1 MSRLRAYVRL
11 LIACLMILCL
21 ASVTHAQQKKTQKQ
35 SPKVD
40 PDLPRVL
47 IIGDSISI
55 GYTKPTIELLKGV
68 ANVERVKANCGDTNR
83 GLKNLQRWLGKT
95 DWAVIHFNWGLHD
108 LCYRHPDSKTQGHRD
123 KVNGMISVPLDQYEK
138 NLETLVKQL
147 EQTNATLIWATTTP
161 VPEGEAG
168 RVVGDD
174 LKYNEVAEKIMQKHN
189 IKINDLHQLAKG
201 FDAPLWAGPGNVHFK
216 PAGSQKL
223 AQQVAREIKAA
234 LPKNKP
240 TQD

>member
-1 MSRLRAYVRL
+1 MPRLTDHCR
-11 LIACLMILCL
+11 ILTALFLVLSLTSL
-21 ASVTHAQQKKTQKQ
+21 ATAEQKPETKAD
-35 SPKVD
+35 SN
-40 PDLPRVL
+40 LPRVL

-95 DWAVIHFNWGLHD
+95 DWDVIHFNWGLHD

-123 KVNGMISVPLDQYEK
+123 KVNGTISVPLAQYEK

-174 LKYNEVAEKIMQKHN
+174 LKYNEVAKKIMQKHN
-189 IKINDLHQLAKG
+189 IKINDLHQLATG
-201 FDAPLWAGPGNVHFK
+201 FEAPLWAGPGNVHFK

-234 LPKNKP
+234 LKAKP
-240 TQD
+240 QDRN